1 LVSHKPEHKLGGA
14 LHKDTNY
21 GRKQGESPVG
31 KPIIH
36 QRIDISST
44 LKPSD
49 ISCIVDKNVRQAV
62 IDFETTIG
70 EFKKW
75 SLEKHGY
82 PFIVSKDGRQIPIKR
97 VRIAW
102 EGKNAVAIGSVGVLS
117 PLRLD
122 NKRYVD
128 SSAKHHV
135 AVFVSRA
142 QSGKTKKLTERWVSS
157 CVSVL
162 EAHHRHRGGQPVVKK
177 MYDKDAEA
185 DFLFS
190 LQKSDIVELG
200 PDNNRDYYLLTSIE
214 ADGRINFVPINAAG
228 KREDQGNVR
237 VREMANGLR
246 PLNLKKVFIDL
257 LGVPH
262 YVQESDQ

>member
-1 LVSHKPEHKLGGA
+1 
-14 LHKDTNY
+14 
-21 GRKQGESPVG
+21 
-31 KPIIH
+31 
-36 QRIDISST
+36 
-44 LKPSD
+44 
-49 ISCIVDKNVRQAV
+49 
-62 IDFETTIG
+62 
-70 EFKKW
+70 
-75 SLEKHGY
+75 
-82 PFIVSKDGRQIPIKR
+82 
-97 VRIAW
+97 
-102 EGKNAVAIGSVGVLS
+102 
-117 PLRLD
+117 
-122 NKRYVD
+122 VD

-135 AVFVSRA
+135 AVFVTRA
-142 QSGKTKKLTERWVSS
+142 QSGKNKKLTERWVSS
-157 CVSVL
+157 CISVL
-162 EAHHRHRGGQPVVKK
+162 EAHHRHRSGQPVVKK

-214 ADGRINFVPINAAG
+214 ADGRINFVPIKAAG